1 MRPAFSVLFLTTLI
15 GVGQGL
21 LIAMVA
27 GQFYFVIGAP
37 DLKASGGYY
46 ALGSLIALGFLAT
59 GLLASFFHL
68 SHPERGMRAI
78 SRWRT
83 SWLSREVILL
93 PLVMGAAFI
102 YGLLHFF
109 DFSPVLLTFGNRKAL
124 DLGMAAGFIA
134 AGLAGLLFITTGMIY
149 ACVRFIPQWA
159 SFWTVVN
166 YLLMGLAS
174 GFTLAAAYSGMAGSP
189 FTGFMAVTALGL
201 TLLAGVCRL
210 LSLLRNAKLKN
221 AVTLK
226 SAIGHHHDRIRQIS
240 RGFMG
245 GSFNIHEFFHPGKP
259 EMVGR
264 LAYLSLVLAF
274 GVPAG
279 LLASGWF
286 NGGGLILAAAFLIQY
301 IGLLIERWV
310 FFAEG
315 RHIQN
320 LYYQGMA

>member
-1 MRPAFSVLFLTTLI
+1 
-15 GVGQGL
+15 
-21 LIAMVA
+21 
-27 GQFYFVIGAP
+27 
-37 DLKASGGYY
+37 
-46 ALGSLIALGFLAT
+46 
-59 GLLASFFHL
+59 
-68 SHPERGMRAI
+68 
-78 SRWRT
+78 
-83 SWLSREVILL
+83 
-93 PLVMGAAFI
+93 MGAAII
-102 YGLLHFF
+102 YGVLHFF

-124 DLGMAAGFIA
+124 DLAMAAGFIA

-174 GFTLAAAYSGMAGSP
+174 GFTLAAAYSGIMKSP
-189 FTGFMAVTALGL
+189 FTSFMVTAALGL
-201 TLLAGVCRL
+201 TLLAGASRL
-210 LSLLRNAKLKN
+210 WSFLRNAKMKTAL
-221 AVTLK
+221 TLK

-245 GSFNIHEFFHPGKP
+245 GSFNTEEFFHPGNP

-264 LAYLSLVLAF
+264 LAYLSLILAF
-274 GVPAG
+274 GIPAG
-279 LLASGWF
+279 LLASGWL
-286 NGGGLILAAAFLIQY
+286 GGGVAVLIVAFITQY
-301 IGLLIERWV
+301 LGLLIERWV

>member
-46 ALGSLIALGFLAT
+46 AFGSLIALGFLAA

-78 SRWRT
+78 TRWRT

-93 PLVMGAAFI
+93 PLVMGAAFL
-102 YGLLHFF
+102 YGVLHFF

-124 DLGMAAGFIA
+124 DLAMAAGFV
-134 AGLAGLLFITTGMIY
+134 AGGLSGLLFITTGMIY

-159 SFWTVVN
+159 SFWTVGN
-166 YLLMGLAS
+166 YLFMGLAS
-174 GFTLAAAYSGMAGSP
+174 GFTLAAVYSGMMKSP
-189 FTGFMAVTALGL
+189 FTSFMVIAALGL
-201 TLLAGVCRL
+201 TLLAGGCRL
-210 LSLLRNAKLKN
+210 WSFIRNAKMKN

-245 GSFNIHEFFHPGKP
+245 GSFNIEEFFHPGKP

-264 LAYLSLVLAF
+264 LAYLSLILAF
-274 GVPAG
+274 GLPAG
-279 LLASGWF
+279 LLASAWL
-286 NGGGLILAAAFLIQY
+286 GGGVAVLAAAFVIQY
-301 IGLLIERWV
+301 LGLFIERWV

-320 LYYQGMA
+320 IYYQGMA